1 MKEFL
6 QNDLTPII
14 EEVANPR
21 IGVIT
26 LSTDFT
32 IEQDFR
38 KICHSLPIDI
48 FFNRIPFIN
57 PLNHE
62 NYLKMAE
69 HIPEVSQ
76 QILPGEKIDVIA
88 YGCTSGTIAI
98 GEEHI
103 SSQVQRSKP
112 EAKVTTPITCLLYT
126 SPSPR
131 DRQKS
136 RMPSSA

>member
-6 QNDLTPII
+6 QNDLTPVI

-38 KICHSLPIDI
+38 KICHSLPLDI

-57 PLNHE
+57 PLTHE
-62 NYLKMAE
+62 NYLKMGN
-69 HIPEVSQ
+69 HIPEVSN
-76 QILPGEKIDVIA
+76 QILPGPK
-88 YGCTSGTIAI
+88 T
-98 GEEHI
+98 
-103 SSQVQRSKP
+103 
-112 EAKVTTPITCLLYT
+112 
-126 SPSPR
+126 
-131 DRQKS
+131 
-136 RMPSSA
+136 